1 MALVLEIITPE
12 GVAWHEEN
20 LEQVT
25 LPASDG
31 EIGIMEGHIPLITIL
46 NEGAVLATRTNGTQ
60 ESIAIDRGYARCM
73 GNVISVLTE
82 AAIDVSKLTDADIE
96 HAKQMAENAQKRV
109 KEQSSI
115 DSDELDK
122 LEAIIRF
129 SIAQELAK
137 SKKRG

>member
-12 GVAWHEEN
+12 GIVWHEDN
-20 LEQVT
+20 LSLVS
-25 LPASDG
+25 LPAADG
-31 EIGIMEGHIPLITIL
+31 EVGIMEGHIPLITVL
-46 NEGAVLATRTNGTQ
+46 NEGAILATRTNGTQ
-60 ESIAIDRGYARCM
+60 ESIAVDRGYARCM

-82 AAIDVSKLTDADIE
+82 AAIDVSKLTDDDIE
-96 HAKQMAENAQKRV
+96 HAKQMAENAKKRV
-109 KEQSSI
+109 SENASI

-137 SKKRG
+137 SKKR